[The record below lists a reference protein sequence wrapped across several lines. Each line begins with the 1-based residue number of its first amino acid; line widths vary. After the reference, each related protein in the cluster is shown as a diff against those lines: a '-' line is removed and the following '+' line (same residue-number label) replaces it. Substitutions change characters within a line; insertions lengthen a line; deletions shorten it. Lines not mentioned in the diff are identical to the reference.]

1 MVFIYLIILHVVF
14 LTDDDTLTKESKKR
28 ELDNLIP
35 IVQYCGNT
43 KVCRRTQL
51 LSYFSEVK
59 TEANLCKENAEA
71 ICDNCESANVS
82 KPLYFNLT

>member
-14 LTDDDTLTKESKKR
+14 LTDGESMTEESKKM
-28 ELDNLIP
+28 ELDNLKR

-43 KVCRRTQL
+43 KDCRRIQL
-51 LSYFSEVK
+51 LSYFGGVK
-59 TEANLCKENAEA
+59 TEANLCEENTEA